1 MVSFLCLYWLSGN
14 TAYIL
19 WTNSGTRIRSK
30 RKAVC
35 CSFAVS
41 KSRSFHLTNSDIKHQ
56 SSFRPCEWING
67 FDLKPTSYFTDRI
80 STSTVVVYMFNTLKD
95 DVLYWV
101 HQLFLTLDINS
112 QEVLSKILLWNL
124 NYDIWF
130 LGHYKLDSSS
140 NLVIG
145 NFEQIY
151 FC

>member
-1 MVSFLCLYWLSGN
+1 
-14 TAYIL
+14 
-19 WTNSGTRIRSK
+19 
-30 RKAVC
+30 
-35 CSFAVS
+35 
-41 KSRSFHLTNSDIKHQ
+41 
-56 SSFRPCEWING
+56 
-67 FDLKPTSYFTDRI
+67 
-80 STSTVVVYMFNTLKD
+80 MFNTLKD
-95 DVLYWV
+95 DVLYRV
-101 HQLFLTLDINS
+101 HQLFFTLDINS